1 MYSMVY
7 ITTSGD
13 LESKKIARKLLEE
26 KLVACINIIPTIGSM
41 YLWKGTI
48 EEDSESIMFVKT
60 KSELVGKVIKRV
72 EQLHSYEIPC
82 ILEIRVNNG
91 SNNYLKWMKNELEIK

>member
-7 ITTSGD
+7 ITTSGA

-26 KLVACINIIPTIGSM
+26 KLVACINIIPTIESI

-91 SNNYLKWMKNELEIK
+91 SNNYLKWMESELD

>member
-26 KLVACINIIPTIGSM
+26 KLAACVNIIPTIGSI
-41 YLWKGTI
+41 YLWKGVI

-60 KSELVGKVIKRV
+60 KSELVGKVIKRI

-82 ILEIRVNNG
+82 ILEISVNNG
-91 SNNYLKWMKNELEIK
+91 SNNYLKWMESELE

>member
-1 MYSMVY
+1 MYSIVY
-7 ITTSGD
+7 ITTSGV
-13 LESKKIARKLLEE
+13 LESRKIARNLLEE
-26 KLVACINIIPTIGSM
+26 KLASCINIIPSIESN

-48 EEDSESIMFVKT
+48 EENSESIIFVKT

-82 ILEIRVNNG
+82 ILEISVNSG
-91 SNNYLKWMKNELEIK
+91 SDNYLKWMESELE